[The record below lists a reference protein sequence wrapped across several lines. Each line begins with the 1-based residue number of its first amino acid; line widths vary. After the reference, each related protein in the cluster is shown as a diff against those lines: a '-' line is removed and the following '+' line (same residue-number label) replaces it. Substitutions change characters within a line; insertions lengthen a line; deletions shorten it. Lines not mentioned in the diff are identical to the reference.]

1 MHFVKMEGLGN
12 DFIVVEHDE
21 AERWLAAMPALSPR
35 LCDRHFGI
43 GADGVI
49 IVGTS
54 PKADLSMRIFN
65 ADGSEAEMCG
75 NGIRCLAKFAFE
87 RGMVKHP
94 SFTVETRAGLI
105 IPEVVMGDGKVRRV
119 RVDMG
124 RPRLAPSEIPVTME
138 GERVVDVPLPLEK
151 RIFRFTA
158 VSMGNPHV
166 VIFEIPPDWE
176 EWGKQIERHR
186 LFPQRTNVEF
196 VRVVSPTEAEVK
208 VWERG
213 AGATLACGT
222 GACAVLVAGV
232 LNGVLERSAQIH
244 LPGGV
249 LSISWEEDEHVY
261 MEGPA
266 HEVFEGK
273 ISEGVIQ
280 AWMSLNA

>member
-12 DFIVVEHDE
+12 DFIVVEYSE
-21 AERWLAAMPALSPR
+21 AERWLSVMSVLSPR

-54 PKADLSMRIFN
+54 PEADLSMRIFN

-105 IPEVVMGDGKVRRV
+105 IPQVVVCDGKVEQV

-124 RPRLAPSEIPVTME
+124 RPRLTPNEIPVNME
-138 GERVVDVPLPLEK
+138 GERVVNAPLPLGK

-176 EWGKQIERHR
+176 EWGKQIENHHF
-186 LFPQRTNVEF
+186 FPQRTNVEF

-232 LNGVLERSAQIH
+232 LNGVLERSAQIR

-249 LSISWEEDEHVY
+249 LSISWEEDE
-261 MEGPA
+261 
-266 HEVFEGK
+266 
-273 ISEGVIQ
+273 
-280 AWMSLNA
+280 